1 MYCATSLPIL
11 AILDI
16 VDTQAHRLFIF
27 FKSQYHN
34 NINMQVRRG
43 HAISGRMT
51 NMEHECG
58 YMEINVKGKRG
69 RDEAMKAKEEM
80 DGLDST

>member
-1 MYCATSLPIL
+1 
-11 AILDI
+11 
-16 VDTQAHRLFIF
+16 
-27 FKSQYHN
+27 
-34 NINMQVRRG
+34 MQVRRG